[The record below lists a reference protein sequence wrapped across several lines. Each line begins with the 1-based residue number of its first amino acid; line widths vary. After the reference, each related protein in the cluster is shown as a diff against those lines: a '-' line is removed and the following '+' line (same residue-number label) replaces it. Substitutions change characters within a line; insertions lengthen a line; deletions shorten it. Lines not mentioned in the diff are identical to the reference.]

1 MNNTESIENL
11 KDENNQLKIE
21 IDNLKR
27 DKKLLINTIEKMASQ
42 ARTQLHSLE
51 KTLDLFRVFNQKI
64 KCAPPLGVDRPKG
77 SLDESNII
85 KKSWGK

>member
-42 ARTQLHSLE
+42 ARSQLHSLE

-64 KCAPPLGVDRPKG
+64 KCAPPSGVERPKG

-85 KKSWGK
+85 KKSWRK

>member
-1 MNNTESIENL
+1 MNNPELTESL

-42 ARTQLHSLE
+42 ARSQLHSLE
-51 KTLDLFRVFNQKI
+51 KTLDLFRIFNQKI
-64 KCAPPLGVDRPKG
+64 KCAPPVGVERPKG
-77 SLDESNII
+77 SLDGSNIM

>member
-1 MNNTESIENL
+1 MNKTESIENL

-27 DKKLLINTIEKMASQ
+27 DKKLLINSIEQMANQ
-42 ARTQLHSLE
+42 ARSQLHSLE

-64 KCAPPLGVDRPKG
+64 KCAPPEGVERPKG
-77 SLDESNII
+77 SLDGSNIM
-85 KKSWGK
+85 KKSWSK